1 MEFIDN
7 IDTRYYTLIKYRIS
21 IFLILNS
28 GGEAMKLNNNTFVRL
43 ILFKEHECKAVEQY
57 LEEMA
62 LKGWILEDISL
73 KFFIFKK
80 SKPKKLKFTV
90 DIFTDLKAGE
100 YIEYCEASGWN
111 YICETNNYLIF
122 CTENDDITPIQTDE
136 DILLNKLSSS
146 MLKNISAQIILTT
159 YMMYTI
165 YKAFFIDF
173 ISDAIYDVSLLF
185 PIMIS
190 LIFVI
195 CPLVDCIYDISWYI
209 KYKKSLKFEEVI
221 VYPTLKRLNIKTT
234 YTNLYIITFII
245 TILTL
250 IGSVSEISIYISS
263 ILFFIIAIVSIGK
276 IVKIAIS

>member
-73 KFFIFKK
+73 RFFIFKK

-146 MLKNISAQIILTT
+146 MSKNISAQIILTT
-159 YMMYTI
+159 YIMHTI
-165 YKAFFIDF
+165 CKAFFIDF
-173 ISDAIYDVSLLF
+173 ISDGIYDVSLLF
-185 PIMIS
+185 AIMIS
-190 LIFVI
+190 IIFVI

-245 TILTL
+245 TILTM
-250 IGSVSEISIYISS
+250 IGCVSEISIYISF
-263 ILFFIIAIVSIGK
+263 ILSFIIAIVSIGK

>member
-1 MEFIDN
+1 
-7 IDTRYYTLIKYRIS
+7 
-21 IFLILNS
+21 
-28 GGEAMKLNNNTFVRL
+28 MKLNNNTFVRL

-146 MLKNISAQIILTT
+146 MSKNISAQIILTT
-159 YMMYTI
+159 YIMYTI
-165 YKAFFIDF
+165 CKAFFIDF

-209 KYKKSLKFEEVI
+209 KYKKSLKFEEV
-221 VYPTLKRLNIKTT
+221 VEYPTLKSLNIKTT

-245 TILTL
+245 TILTM
-250 IGSVSEISIYISS
+250 IGCVSEISIYISS
-263 ILFFIIAIVSIGK
+263 ILFFIIVIVSIGK

>member
-146 MLKNISAQIILTT
+146 MSKNISAQIILTT
-159 YMMYTI
+159 YIMYTI
-165 YKAFFIDF
+165 CKAFFSDF

-245 TILTL
+245 TILTM
-250 IGSVSEISIYISS
+250 IGCVSEISIYISF
-263 ILFFIIAIVSIGK
+263 ILSFIIAIVSIGK

>member
-1 MEFIDN
+1 
-7 IDTRYYTLIKYRIS
+7 
-21 IFLILNS
+21 
-28 GGEAMKLNNNTFVRL
+28 MKLNNNTFVRL

-136 DILLNKLSSS
+136 DILLNKLSNS
-146 MLKNISAQIILTT
+146 MLKNISAQIIGTT

-165 YKAFFIDF
+165 YKVFFIDF
-173 ISDAIYDVSLLF
+173 SSDAIDGISLLF
-185 PIMIS
+185 LIMIS

-195 CPLVDCIYDISWYI
+195 CPFIECIYDISWYI
-209 KYKKSLKFEEVI
+209 KYKKSL
-221 VYPTLKRLNIKTT
+221 N
-234 YTNLYIITFII
+234 YTESKPEIITASNGLNVAVYLDMTHSNVAPII
-245 TILTL
+245 WI
-250 IGSVSEISIYISS
+250 
-263 ILFFIIAIVSIGK
+263 
-276 IVKIAIS
+276 

>member
-1 MEFIDN
+1 
-7 IDTRYYTLIKYRIS
+7 
-21 IFLILNS
+21 
-28 GGEAMKLNNNTFVRL
+28 MKLNNNTFVRL

-136 DILLNKLSSS
+136 DILLNKLSNS
-146 MLKNISAQIILTT
+146 MLKNISAQIIGTT

-165 YKAFFIDF
+165 FKAFFIDF
-173 ISDAIYDVSLLF
+173 SSDTIYDVEVPMLKVTVLAVAIPFPVIFNFNFCSSVSVDFDTATSL
-185 PIMIS
+185 
-190 LIFVI
+190 
-195 CPLVDCIYDISWYI
+195 D
-209 KYKKSLKFEEVI
+209 
-221 VYPTLKRLNIKTT
+221 
-234 YTNLYIITFII
+234 IIT
-245 TILTL
+245 L
-250 IGSVSEISIYISS
+250 
-263 ILFFIIAIVSIGK
+263 
-276 IVKIAIS
+276 

>member
-1 MEFIDN
+1 
-7 IDTRYYTLIKYRIS
+7 
-21 IFLILNS
+21 
-28 GGEAMKLNNNTFVRL
+28 MKLNNNTFVRL

-136 DILLNKLSSS
+136 DILLNKLSNS
-146 MLKNISAQIILTT
+146 MLKNISAQIIGTT

-209 KYKKSLKFEEVI
+209 KYKKSLKFEEV
-221 VYPTLKRLNIKTT
+221 VEYPTLKSLNIKTT

-245 TILTL
+245 TILTM
-250 IGSVSEISIYISS
+250 IGCVSEISIYISS
-263 ILFFIIAIVSIGK
+263 ILFFIIVIVSIGK